1 MFESINREDRRN
13 PLRSLSSFL
22 ISLCVHGTILGVI
35 VALPLLFCNALQPG
49 ESVFFILDPPALP
62 VLPPLPAP
70 PAAGSAS
77 PGEGATDRTID
88 YAPAAI
94 PGEILSRAVEV
105 PHEGGP
111 APFGWERG
119 ITGPGIVVQ
128 EAGDRSAIA
137 DYVSSLKPKELP
149 LPARPAKPAPIPVV
163 GSLQASKII
172 YKVSPVYPDLARA
185 TRTSGTVE
193 LEAIIDEEGNVSDLA
208 VVSGHPLLVDAAK
221 EAVRQWKYSPT
232 ILNGEPMPVLARILV
247 TFRIQ

>member
-1 MFESINREDRRN
+1 MFESMNREDRRN
-13 PLRSLSSFL
+13 PLQSLASFL
-22 ISLCVHGTILGVI
+22 LSLCVHGTILGVI
-35 VALPLLFCNALQPG
+35 VVLPLLFSGALQPG
-49 ESVFFILDPPALP
+49 ESVFFILDAPGPP

-70 PAAGSAS
+70 PATGSA
-77 PGEGATDRTID
+77 PRGEAATDRTID

-94 PGEILSRAVEV
+94 PGEILRRSVE
-105 PHEGGP
+105 PPREGGP

-137 DYVSSLKPKELP
+137 DYVSSLKPKEMP
-149 LPARPAKPAPIPVV
+149 LPPRPEKPAPIPVV
-163 GSLQASKII
+163 GSLQASRIL
-172 YKVSPVYPDLARA
+172 YKVSPVYPELARA

-193 LEAIIDEEGNVSDLA
+193 LEAVIDEEGNVSDLA

-221 EAVRQWKYSPT
+221 AAVRQWKYSPT
-232 ILNGEPMPVLARILV
+232 ILNGEPMRVVARILV